1 MFTLP
6 DLPYA
11 YDALEPTISART
23 LHFHHDKH
31 HGTYVKTVNELLEK
45 AGKSPATLEEAIV
58 GAAADGEKGRKLFNN
73 AAQAWNHAFFW
84 NSMTPSSGAPGPDL
98 AAAIETSFGDLK
110 KLGETFVEKG
120 AAHFGSGWVWLTVDE
135 KGGLGIETTHDAHD
149 MVTERGKAP
158 LLVCDLWE
166 HAYYLDYQNDRLKF
180 LKTWF
185 GALPNWAFASQQFAA
200 AMTGGRPWR
209 HPVSMIAAA

>member
-1 MFTLP
+1 
-6 DLPYA
+6 
-11 YDALEPTISART
+11 
-23 LHFHHDKH
+23 
-31 HGTYVKTVNELLEK
+31 
-45 AGKSPATLEEAIV
+45 
-58 GAAADGEKGRKLFNN
+58 
-73 AAQAWNHAFFW
+73 
-84 NSMTPSSGAPGPDL
+84 
-98 AAAIETSFGDLK
+98 
-110 KLGETFVEKG
+110 
-120 AAHFGSGWVWLTVDE
+120 
-135 KGGLGIETTHDAHD
+135 

-185 GALPNWAFASQQFAA
+185 DALPNWAFAGQQFAA